1 MANRYNDRAVGLSDA
16 KIKGLRLPTTGQI
29 EIADKVVPGLR
40 VRVGAG
46 GAKTF
51 VLRKHVAGKYRNIT
65 LGRYSER
72 LTLAAAR
79 KKARQ
84 LLSDFEFRADPA
96 ASIPKIIR
104 RSDQGYTIQRLL
116 PDYLKS
122 KAHLRNLREVERVF
136 KRHILPEFGDRAADR
151 ITRSEI
157 TRFIDRLA
165 PGAPVMARNI
175 LAHFSSF
182 YTWALP
188 RLDHIPCNPCRD
200 AGRPRAPKPRE
211 RVLSEKEI
219 VALWQVLGEETGP
232 FGPAIKLLLLTGQR
246 RAEVFEADCEEFE
259 LKKGLW
265 TIPASRAKNDK
276 THLVPLAPLSISLVK
291 ELIERDLEEFEED
304 SPKLLPARGNP
315 KSGPSG
321 FSKAMRRI
329 RAKLEDKLGDPV
341 PHWVLHDLRRTMATG
356 LQRLGV
362 RLEVTEAVLNHI
374 SGSRA
379 GIVGIYQR
387 HDYFEEKKAALRA
400 WEREIL
406 RLAAGGRSRGTR
418 RRTGEMAATVKKV
431 VVERPSLDGITEQAD
446 GAERLSQGREPGS
459 VGLLS
464 GTVRAGPVAGRPW
477 RRM

>member
-1 MANRYNDRAVGLSDA
+1 MANRYKDRAVGLSDA
-16 KIKGLRLPTTGQI
+16 KIRGLRLPDSGQI
-29 EIADKVVPGLR
+29 EILDKVVPGLR

-72 LTLAAAR
+72 LSLAAAR

-84 LLSDFEFRADPA
+84 LLSDFELRADPA
-96 ASIPKIIR
+96 AAIPKITR
-104 RSDQGYTIQRLL
+104 RSDQSYTIQRLL

-122 KAHLRNLREVERVF
+122 KSHLRGLGEIERVF

-157 TRFIDRLA
+157 TRFIDKLA

-188 RLDHIPCNPCRD
+188 RLDHLPCNPCRD

-211 RVLSEKEI
+211 RVLSDKEI
-219 VALWQVLGEETGP
+219 AALWQVLDEETGP

-246 RAEVFEADCEEFE
+246 RAEVFEADAEEFE
-259 LKKGLW
+259 LKRGLW
-265 TIPASRAKNDK
+265 TIPATRAKNDK
-276 THLVPLAPLSISLVK
+276 THLVPLAPLSVSLVK
-291 ELIERDLEEFEED
+291 NLIERDVGEFEED

-329 RAKLEDKLGDPV
+329 RDKLEEKIGEPV

-400 WEREIL
+400 WEQEVL
-406 RLAAGGRSRGTR
+406 RLANGGRKR
-418 RRTGEMAATVKKV
+418 R
-431 VVERPSLDGITEQAD
+431 
-446 GAERLSQGREPGS
+446 
-459 VGLLS
+459 
-464 GTVRAGPVAGRPW
+464 VRADVSRLADTATKPRSASRLTPEPSTAPPQDLARAPQRREGVAKWNPSSGAPRRAVGQPW
-477 RRM
+477 KRR